1 MSQAQNSKWISP
13 IEWMA
18 RNSIAA
24 NLFMV
29 LLLAGGLYMASQVQ
43 KEVYPAFEL
52 DLIEVNVDYPGA
64 SPEEVEKGI
73 LQPVEEAVR
82 GVQGIKEMTSNAGEA
97 RGSISL
103 ELVTGVDRM
112 KAFQDVDQAVNRIR
126 TFPED
131 AERPTVS
138 MRVQQRDV
146 MNIALFGDVDIWTL
160 RQLAEQLRDSL
171 ANEPEIS
178 QVSLNNAPRYVTHIE
193 IPKRTLRQYGLTL
206 GSVARLISSAA
217 QDVPA
222 GAIETNQGEVL
233 IRMKERKQW
242 SDEYATIPIVTT
254 DSGAVVRLGDIAN
267 IYDGF
272 EEAGFHGQFNRTP
285 SIGMRIFRI
294 GDQSPLEIAKAVQR
308 VIEAQKKVLPEGVD
322 IRTDSN
328 RAEDFKDRLD
338 LLLGNGWMAIIIV
351 MLILGAFLE
360 YKLAFW
366 IMMGMTISFVGSLLF
381 LPMLGVSINMISMFA
396 FLVALGIVVDDAIV
410 VGENIYQ
417 YREHGDDIV
426 TAAIKGAKDIAAPV
440 TFTVLTTIVAF
451 IPVLFIPGTTGL
463 FWWPL
468 PVVVITVL
476 AISLIEALYIL
487 PSHLAHSE
495 EKTKNPI
502 GQAIH
507 KRQRVIAAGFNRFV
521 QTSYRNFLINRLSDR
536 YTTLIAALCLL
547 AIAIGFVKS
556 DHMGIVMM
564 PEEAAHEIEA
574 GVRLPVG
581 TTIDKAAFIA
591 EQITNATYDMFLE
604 HNLFEVAEGIKTNI
618 RRKTFIDVEIVL
630 KDPDERDMSAQEVIE
645 LWRDQ
650 IGDIDGV
657 DQITFEAERG
667 PGGWRDDIS
676 VDLSHSDLGKLEQAS
691 ESFVATMKQYS
702 NTRDVNDSLN
712 TGKLQYDFT
721 ILPQGEILGL
731 TPDYIG
737 RQVRDAFFGSV
748 AMRQLRGINEV
759 EVRVK
764 LPKSERQQ
772 QSTLDNFI
780 ITTPDGQE
788 VPLKDVAQV
797 SQGEA
802 YSSLQRRDGRR
813 IISVGMDVEPAG
825 AVGQVVDAIN
835 QEVLPE
841 LRQEYPGITWSF
853 RGTNAEMRE
862 STQVLWSGFAMAM
875 FVVYSLLAIMF
886 RSYLQPVM
894 VMLAIP
900 FGIIG
905 AVIGHVM
912 LGYDLSI
919 VSLMGFVALS
929 GVVVNGALI
938 MVDYANKLAREKSAY
953 EAILEAGVRRFRPI
967 TLTALTTF
975 GGLTPIILE
984 QSRQAYQLIPMAI
997 SLGFGIV
1004 FSTLIILIIVPCFYL
1019 ILDDIKLLINRKFS
1033 NDSQPVE
1040 NN

>member
-1 MSQAQNSKWISP
+1 MATSTDSKAAWISP

-29 LLLAGGLYMASQVQ
+29 LLLVGGLYMATQVQ

-52 DLIEVNVDYPGA
+52 DIIEVNVDYPGA

-82 GVQGIKEMTSNAGEA
+82 GVQGIKEMSSNAGEA
-97 RGSISL
+97 RGSITL
-103 ELVTGVDRM
+103 ELVTGIDRM
-112 KAFQDVDQAVNRIR
+112 KAFQDIDQAVNRIR
-126 TFPED
+126 TFPDD

-138 MRVQQRDV
+138 MEVQQRDV
-146 MNIALFGDVDIWTL
+146 MNIALYGDVDIWTL

-178 QVSLNNAPRYVTHIE
+178 QVSLNNVPRYVTHIE
-193 IPKRTLRQYGLTL
+193 IPKRTLRQYNLTL

-222 GAIETNQGEVL
+222 GAIETNEGEIL

-242 SDEYATIPIVTT
+242 SSEYATIPVVTT
-254 DSGAVVRLGDIAN
+254 ETGALVRLGDIAN

-272 EEAGFHGQFNRTP
+272 EEDGFHGQFNRTP
-285 SIGMRIFRI
+285 SVGMRIYRI
-294 GDQSPLEIAKAVQR
+294 GDQSPLEIAAAVNR
-308 VIEAQKKVLPEGVD
+308 VIEQQESILPEGVQ
-322 IRTDSN
+322 IRIDSN
-328 RAEDFKDRLD
+328 RAEDFSDRLN
-338 LLLGNGWMAIIIV
+338 LLLSNGWMAIFIV

-366 IMMGMTISFVGSLLF
+366 IMMGMTISFVGSLL
-381 LPMLGVSINMISMFA
+381 LMPMLGVSINMISMFA

-417 YREHGDDIV
+417 YREQGDDIM

-476 AISLIEALYIL
+476 AISLVEALYIL

-495 EKTKNPI
+495 EKTRNPV
-502 GQAIH
+502 GRFIH
-507 KRQRVIAAGFNRFV
+507 SKQRHLAAGFNHFV
-521 QTSYRNFLINRLSDR
+521 QTRYRSFLIGRLNDR
-536 YTTLIAALCLL
+536 YTTLIAAICLL
-547 AIAIGFVKS
+547 AVAIGFVKS

-564 PEEAAHEIEA
+564 PREAADEIEA

-581 TTIDKAAFIA
+581 TTQDKAAAIA
-591 EQITNATYDMFLE
+591 QQITDSTYEMFLE
-604 HNLFEVAEGIKTNI
+604 HNLFEVAEGIKTNV

-630 KDPDERDMSAQEVIE
+630 KDPDQRDMSAQDVIE

-650 IGDIDGV
+650 IGEIDGV

-676 VDLSHSDLGKLEQAS
+676 VDLSHSDLDMLESAS
-691 ESFVATMKQYS
+691 ELFVETMKQYS

-721 ILPQGEILGL
+721 IRPQGELLGL

-748 AMRQLRGINEV
+748 ALRQLRGVNEV

-764 LPKSERQQ
+764 LPKEERQQ

-780 ITTPDGQE
+780 IYTPDGQE
-788 VPLKDVAQV
+788 VPLQDVAEV

-825 AVGQVVDAIN
+825 AVNQVLDAIN
-835 QEVLPE
+835 QDVLPD
-841 LRQEYPGITWSF
+841 LQQQYPGITWSF
-853 RGTNAEMRE
+853 RGTAAEMRE

-900 FGIIG
+900 FGVIG
-905 AVIGHVM
+905 AVIGHLI

-938 MVDYANKLAREKSAY
+938 MVDYANKLSEKLTPY
-953 EAILEAGVRRFRPI
+953 QAILEAGVRRFRPI

-1019 ILDDIKLLINRKFS
+1019 VLDDLQSLLSERS
-1033 NDSQPVE
+1033 HVADE
-1040 NN
+1040 AG